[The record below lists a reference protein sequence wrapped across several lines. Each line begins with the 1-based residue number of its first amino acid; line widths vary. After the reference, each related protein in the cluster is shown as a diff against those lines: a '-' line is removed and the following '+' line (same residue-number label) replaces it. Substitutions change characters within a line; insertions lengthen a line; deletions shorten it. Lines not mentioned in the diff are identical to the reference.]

1 MGNHRRRYTR
11 EFKLEAV
18 RMSQE
23 PGVTQTE
30 LAKELGIRSGLLY
43 RWRRELQS
51 DSEQAF
57 PGNGS
62 LKERDREMEQLR
74 KQVTR
79 LKAENTFLKKGS
91 EDGGKDGK

>member
-30 LAKELGIRSGLLY
+30 LSKELGIRSGLLY

-62 LKERDREMEQLR
+62 LKERDREMEQLC

-79 LKAENTFLKKGS
+79 LKAENAFLKKVS
-91 EDGGKDGK
+91 EYFVKDGK

>member
-11 EFKLEAV
+11 ECKLEAV

-23 PGVTQTE
+23 PGVAQPE
-30 LAKELGIRSGLLY
+30 FAKELGIRSGLLY

-62 LKERDREMEQLR
+62 LKERDRKTEKLR
-74 KQVTR
+74 KQADRTNKLHSR
-79 LKAENTFLKKGS
+79 HSPE
-91 EDGGKDGK
+91 

>member
-11 EFKLEAV
+11 EFKLETV
-18 RMSQE
+18 RVSQE
-23 PGVTQTE
+23 PRVAQTE

-43 RWRRELQS
+43 RWRREFQS

-62 LKERDREMEQLR
+62 LKEREREMEQLR
-74 KQVTR
+74 KKVIR
-79 LKAENTFLKKGS
+79 LKAENAFLKKVS
-91 EDGGKDGK
+91 EYFVKDGK

>member
-23 PGVTQTE
+23 PGVAQTE

-79 LKAENTFLKKGS
+79 LKAENAFLKKVS
-91 EDGGKDGK
+91 EYFVKDGK

>member
-11 EFKLEAV
+11 ECKLEAV

-23 PGVTQTE
+23 PGVAQPE
-30 LAKELGIRSGLLY
+30 FAKELGIRSGLLY

-62 LKERDREMEQLR
+62 LNQRPRKTLGFRCPADKLDDVLR
-74 KQVTR
+74 
-79 LKAENTFLKKGS
+79 
-91 EDGGKDGK
+91 